1 MSFSSTNCATA
12 TSMNSPFEKPAS
24 ESLLTLLSQG
34 FAYQTNEAVTHDAA
48 PALVLP
54 RPQAMQPEDERM
66 RGGAG
71 GNNQDIRHGEEPL
84 SLSTILGSALDLM
97 EDDDDDFLT
106 RESTQRYAAHNNMA
120 QEGSSV
126 RRSNPG
132 TRGNFDSR
140 AEQ

>member
-1 MSFSSTNCATA
+1 
-12 TSMNSPFEKPAS
+12 MNSPFEKPAS

-97 EDDDDDFLT
+97 EDDDDKFLT
-106 RESTQRYAAHNNMA
+106 RESTQRFAPQ